1 MSNDPFFDRQILIAS
16 FQGRNSKQN
25 SLTQIPAPQ
34 KACSYDRRDLRNFI
48 RSDARHNSAR
58 FRSDLAFARKDSNLS
73 FHKYVPNSCHSP
85 VNGIDIALSN
95 SAKTINLIFHC
106 PIRDGHIGNA
116 SLHPMSA
123 GTRTLN
129 KHPP

>member
-1 MSNDPFFDRQILIAS
+1 MSNGPFFDRQILIAS

-106 PIRDGHIGNA
+106 RPSVMATLETLHYIRCLLGREH
-116 SLHPMSA
+116 
-123 GTRTLN
+123 
-129 KHPP
+129 